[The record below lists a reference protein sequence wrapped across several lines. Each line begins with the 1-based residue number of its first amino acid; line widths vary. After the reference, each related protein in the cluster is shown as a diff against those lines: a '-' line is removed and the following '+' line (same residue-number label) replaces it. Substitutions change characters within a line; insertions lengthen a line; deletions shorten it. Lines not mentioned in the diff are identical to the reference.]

1 MSGGENLYNIEIP
14 LIQIANN
21 YGILFKYGYS
31 LVIIFAIYTTMISEG
46 YGFLTNC
53 AKSKKAYKIMAI
65 MLCVS
70 AIFISNIGFSFLINL
85 TYPVFGILGV
95 VQLVYLIFT

>member
-46 YGFLTNC
+46 
-53 AKSKKAYKIMAI
+53 MA
-65 MLCVS
+65 
-70 AIFISNIGFSFLINL
+70 F
-85 TYPVFGILGV
+85 
-95 VQLVYLIFT
+95 